1 VFPHNS
7 SAESQ
12 QVRQTTQRHSHSP
25 EIMSGIETALGVYGL
40 ITGTITIIDTS
51 IQIYDAVKDKSGI
64 PEKLRKVS
72 ETLPSLKELL
82 RGAEA
87 QFNKDQPDEEAWIS
101 VGKDVQRCNEAC
113 RELQDLLS
121 RAYPEEQASRAR
133 RFAKAATTILS
144 GKGKTSEQLLKEI
157 QGYLEVLL
165 DRQILTNALLLE
177 DFKATVDELLPQHGQ
192 VVQNNVNGD
201 KVGRDK
207 KSYAHSGSEH
217 MFTGDNGTFHIGGTS
232 IH

>member
-1 VFPHNS
+1 
-7 SAESQ
+7 
-12 QVRQTTQRHSHSP
+12 
-25 EIMSGIETALGVYGL
+25 MSGIETALGVYGL

-51 IQIYDAVKDKSGI
+51 IQIYGAVKDKSGI

-87 QFNKDQPDEEAWIS
+87 QFNQNQLAETAWTS
-101 VGKDVQRCNEAC
+101 VCKDVQRCNEAC

-121 RAYPEEQASRAR
+121 KAYPEEQASRAR
-133 RFAKAATTILS
+133 RFVKATTTILG
-144 GKGKTSEQLLKEI
+144 GKGKTAEQLLKEI

-165 DRQILTNALLLE
+165 DRQILTNAALLE
-177 DFKATVDELLPQHGQ
+177 DIKATVDELLPRDGQ
-192 VVQNNVNGD
+192 VVQNNVHGD
-201 KVGRDK
+201 NIGRDK
-207 KSYAHSGSEH
+207 KSYAHSGSGH